1 MRLGRHAP
9 ALAAAVLT
17 LGATAAR
24 AEPLDVNLAK
34 LGAPD
39 PQVWIALGAAQS
51 PAQDLTGQ
59 AVQLSAEAKQRF
71 AIFSNELALAMS
83 SALLQPGSTTGHSGF
98 DVAFE
103 GTYSQVH
110 GSAVGSAPPLG
121 FTNQPWATTST
132 APSSLIGTGFHVR
145 KAFPFSIEMGGRLTY
160 LSQTSYVAAQGE
172 AKWALNEGFDYI
184 PDIAVRAAYTR
195 LFGQRE
201 LNLDATDLDLLV
213 SKRWGVSSVTSFTPY
228 VAARFTFVTASSERL
243 DFGPFRSGGATGPND
258 QYGTFAAFPRLRMN
272 LYRTT
277 LGVRMT
283 ANLVSLALEG
293 TYFSGAK
300 HAGNATPPAGDYPDF
315 ELASSFSAG
324 FRLGWEF

>member
-34 LGAPD
+34 LGPPD
-39 PQVWIALGAAQS
+39 PDVWVKLGDIQSPGSIS
-51 PAQDLTGQ
+51 PAQAATL
-59 AVQLSAEAKQRF
+59 AAEAKQRF
-71 AIFSNELALAMS
+71 AVFSNELALAMS
-83 SALLQPGSTTGHSGF
+83 SAMLQPGSTTGHSGF

-103 GTYSQVH
+103 GTYSQLH
-110 GSAVGSAPPLG
+110 ASAIGQAPPLG
-121 FTNQPWATTST
+121 FTNRPWATTST
-132 APSSLIGTGFHVR
+132 APSSLIGSGLHVR
-145 KAFPFSIEMGGRLTY
+145 KAFPFSFEMGGRLTY
-160 LSQTSYVAAQGE
+160 LSQTSYVVAQGE

-195 LFGQRE
+195 LFGQHE
-201 LNLDATDLDLLV
+201 LDLDATDLDLLV

-228 VAARFTFVTASSERL
+228 IAARFTFVTASSERL
-243 DFGPFRSGGATGPND
+243 DFGPFRSGGATGPDD

-293 TYFSGAK
+293 TYFAGAK
-300 HAGNATPPAGDYPDF
+300 HAGSAAPAAADYPDF
-315 ELASSFSAG
+315 ELASSFSAA

>member
-9 ALAAAVLT
+9 ALAVAVLT

-24 AEPLDVNLAK
+24 AEPLDVSLAK
-34 LGAPD
+34 LGPPD
-39 PQVWIALGAAQS
+39 PDVWQRLGDIQNPGSISAAQ
-51 PAQDLTGQ
+51 AATL
-59 AVQLSAEAKQRF
+59 AAEAKTRF
-71 AIFSNELALAMS
+71 AIFANELALAMS

-103 GTYSQVH
+103 GGYSQLH
-110 GSAVGSAPPLG
+110 GSAIGQPPPLG
-121 FTNQPWATTST
+121 FTNRPWATTST
-132 APSSLIGTGFHVR
+132 APSSLITSGLHVR
-145 KAFPFSIEMGGRLTY
+145 KAFPFSFEMGGRLVY

-172 AKWALNEGFDYI
+172 AKWALNEGFDYV

-195 LFGQRE
+195 LFGQHE
-201 LNLDATDLDLLV
+201 LDLDATDLDLLV

-228 VAARFTFVTASSERL
+228 VAARFTFVNASSERL
-243 DFGPFRSGGATGPND
+243 DFGPFRPTPTNPSD
-258 QYGTFAAFPRLRMN
+258 QLSTVAAFPRIRTN

-293 TYFSGAK
+293 TYFAGAK
-300 HAGNATPPAGDYPDF
+300 HAGSATPAAGDYPDF
-315 ELASSFSAG
+315 ELASSFSAA

>member
-9 ALAAAVLT
+9 ALAAAAALT

-24 AEPLDVNLAK
+24 GEPLDVNLAK
-34 LGAPD
+34 LGPPD
-39 PQVWIALGAAQS
+39 PGVWVKLGATAG
-51 PAQDLTGQ
+51 TE
-59 AVQLSAEAKQRF
+59 VTLSAEAKHRF
-71 AIFSNELALAMS
+71 ALFANELALAMS

-103 GTYSQVH
+103 GTYSQLH
-110 GSAVGSAPPLG
+110 GSAVGSTPPLG
-121 FTNQPWATTST
+121 FTNAPWATTSVS
-132 APSSLIGTGFHVR
+132 PGSLVGTGLHVR
-145 KAFPFSIEMGGRLTY
+145 KAFPFSFEMGGRLTY

-195 LFGQRE
+195 LFGQHE

-228 VAARFTFVTASSERL
+228 VAARFTFVNASSERL
-243 DFGPFRSGGATGPND
+243 DFGPFRSGPTTPDDRNATV
-258 QYGTFAAFPRLRMN
+258 AAFPRLRMN

-293 TYFSGAK
+293 TYFAGAK
-300 HAGNATPPAGDYPDF
+300 HAGNGTPPAGDYPDF
-315 ELASSFSAG
+315 ELPSTFSAA